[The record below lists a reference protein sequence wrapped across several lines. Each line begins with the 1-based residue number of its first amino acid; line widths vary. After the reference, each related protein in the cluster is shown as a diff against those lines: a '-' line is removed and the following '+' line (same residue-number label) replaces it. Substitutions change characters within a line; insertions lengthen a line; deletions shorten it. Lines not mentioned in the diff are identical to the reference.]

1 MCVISFFSELVR
13 KRFNK
18 PTFSNFKRS
27 CSRMS
32 MMSSGDN
39 SKTTIWCCKKYREVL
54 TNKVMAETRG
64 RGTKMRSMGP
74 VWQNRDNAA
83 DKYCHMYN
91 ASYLMSSTDVQRIP
105 TQRNVTH
112 VPAVTNTAKVL
123 QKSKI
128 FGAMGNTQKK
138 IKNNTWNKNRAE
150 KVQYL
155 NTVSNQQHQLMP
167 SYKTRG

>member
-1 MCVISFFSELVR
+1 
-13 KRFNK
+13 
-18 PTFSNFKRS
+18 
-27 CSRMS
+27 
-32 MMSSGDN
+32 
-39 SKTTIWCCKKYREVL
+39 
-54 TNKVMAETRG
+54 
-64 RGTKMRSMGP
+64 
-74 VWQNRDNAA
+74 
-83 DKYCHMYN
+83 MYN

-105 TQRNVTH
+105 TQMNVTH

-167 SYKTRG
+167 SYKARG